1 MSVFIPKAHKPNQT
15 TIVWDKNFNYPKVVD
30 EVVVIHEK
38 SETYPHGVYSVKKS
52 VVDNFV
58 NIDESINSYAD
69 DVGVYNILNKVEMT
83 GDTSLLHVSSGED
96 IINDASNLPADEH
109 EAVRAAQKG
118 IKAFENAPSELIK
131 GRTIEQFVAS
141 CDEAEALSYIR
152 ALSEKLTK
160 APDAELKKEVK

>member
-15 TIVWDKNFNYPKVVD
+15 TIVWDTNFNYPKVVD

-83 GDTSLLHVSSGED
+83 GDISLLHVSSGED
-96 IINDASNLPADEH
+96 IINDASNLPVNEH
-109 EAVRAAQKG
+109 EAVRAAQKVL
-118 IKAFENAPSELIK
+118 KLLKMLP
-131 GRTIEQFVAS
+131 
-141 CDEAEALSYIR
+141 LS
-152 ALSEKLTK
+152 L
-160 APDAELKKEVK
+160 LKVVP